1 MKLSPESSAIIMRM
15 VARRREKLKQS
26 QQDSQQSDKPLPEI
40 QALTLVIP
48 REPMKPLKL
57 RKGACFWKIPENP
70 YTFTE
75 SMLN

>member
-40 QALTLVIP
+40 QAP
-48 REPMKPLKL
+48 
-57 RKGACFWKIPENP
+57 
-70 YTFTE
+70 TE
-75 SMLN
+75 SNDQGDHSSSP